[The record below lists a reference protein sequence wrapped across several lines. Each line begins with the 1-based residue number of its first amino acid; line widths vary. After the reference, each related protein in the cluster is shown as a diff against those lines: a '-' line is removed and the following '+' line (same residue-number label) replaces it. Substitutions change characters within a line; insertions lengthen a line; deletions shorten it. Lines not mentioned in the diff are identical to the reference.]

1 MNEKYLIGIDIGT
14 QGTKAALFTEEG
26 KCLAETFQKSDL
38 YQPSPGVVE
47 ENPETQVSSVCQT
60 IKACV
65 QKAKVA
71 STAIA
76 GIGIDGQMAG
86 ILGVGVDGNNVTP
99 YDSWLDTR
107 CAPYI
112 TKMQQEAGDEILSKT
127 GAPPSFN
134 HGPKILWWMHTHPDV
149 FKSIC
154 GFVLPGGYAV
164 MRLCGLDG
172 SAAFFDKSYLHFSGF
187 ADNQNNKWDEEL
199 CRRFNLDM
207 EKLPRIV
214 DSHSI
219 VGEIIPSMAAKC
231 GLKAGIPVVAGCGD
245 TAASFLSCGA
255 TQEGICV
262 DVAGTAS
269 VFATTTKTFQADR
282 QHKTLGCG
290 QSATPGLW
298 HPYAYINGGGMNLE
312 WFRKEVANRGKEAEG
327 TILSFDD
334 LNRLVEAIEP
344 TKDDPLFIPHLG
356 GRVCPGQPYLRGTW
370 LGLTWNHTLG
380 HLYRA
385 VLEGVA
391 LEYGIY
397 MKILRTLYA
406 HFNPTE
412 IRITGGGEKSAVWNR
427 IKADVL
433 GMPVVQIQRK
443 EGAPLG
449 SALLAGFG
457 VGIFNDLTEAAK
469 QWIKMGDTT
478 PPDPERLRFYQQR
491 ITRYADFMDAIN
503 RVSEL
508 EGKLF

>member
-1 MNEKYLIGIDIGT
+1 MAEKYLIGIDIGT
-14 QGTKAALFTEEG
+14 QGTKTALFTEKGE
-26 KCLAETFQKSDL
+26 CLAEAFQKSDL

-47 ENPETQVSSVCQT
+47 EDPETQVSSVCNT
-60 IKACV
+60 IKECV
-65 QKAKVA
+65 EKAKVA
-71 STAIA
+71 SNAIA

-86 ILGVGVDGNNVTP
+86 ILGVGADGKNVIP

-112 TKMQQEAGDEILSKT
+112 TKMQQEAGDEVLSKA

-134 HGPKILWWMHTHPDV
+134 HGPKILWWMHEHSDV
-149 FKSIC
+149 YKSIRA
-154 GFVLPGGYAV
+154 FVLPGTYAV

-187 ADNQNNKWDEEL
+187 ADNQNNEWDEDL
-199 CRRFNLDM
+199 CHRFNLDI
-207 EKLPRIV
+207 EKLPTIV
-214 DSHSI
+214 DPHSI
-219 VGEIIPSMAAKC
+219 VGELIPSMAEKC
-231 GLKAGIPVVAGCGD
+231 GLQPGVPIVAGCGD

-269 VFATTTKTFQADR
+269 VFATTERTFQADM
-282 QHKTLGCG
+282 QNKTMGCG

-312 WFRKEVANRGKEAEG
+312 WFRKEVASWNVKTETERISLDE
-327 TILSFDD
+327 

-356 GRVCPGQPYLRGTW
+356 GRVCPGQPYLRGAW
-370 LGLTWNHTLG
+370 LGLTWNHTVG
-380 HLYRA
+380 HLYKA
-385 VLEGVA
+385 VLEGVG

-397 MKILRTLYA
+397 MKILSTMYP
-406 HFNPTE
+406 HFRPTE
-412 IRITGGGEKSAVWNR
+412 IRITGGGEKSAIWNR
-427 IKADVL
+427 MKADAL
-433 GMPVVQIQRK
+433 GIPVVQIQRK

-457 VGIFNDLTEAAK
+457 VGMFTDLTEAAK
-469 QWIKMGDTT
+469 QWIEMGDTT
-478 PPDPERLRFYQQR
+478 KPNLERSSFYQKR
-491 ITRYADFMDAIN
+491 IARYADFMDAIN
-503 RVSEL
+503 RISEKN
-508 EGKLF
+508 EK